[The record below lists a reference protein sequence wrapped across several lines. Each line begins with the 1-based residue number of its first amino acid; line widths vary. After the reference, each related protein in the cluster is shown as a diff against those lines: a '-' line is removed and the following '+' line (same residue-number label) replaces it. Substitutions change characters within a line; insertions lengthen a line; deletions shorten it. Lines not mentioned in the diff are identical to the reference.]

1 VGLNNRALEARLMGA
16 KNSSFLEIFMCFM
29 FEMADLGLYYVVAG
43 DHWDDVGPLARAG
56 LVTAEGGRD
65 Y

>member
-1 VGLNNRALEARLMGA
+1 VQKL
-16 KNSSFLEIFMCFM
+16 IFFGDFNVFM

-43 DHWDDVGPLARAG
+43 DHLDDVGPLARAG
-56 LVTAEGGRD
+56 LVTAEGGRG